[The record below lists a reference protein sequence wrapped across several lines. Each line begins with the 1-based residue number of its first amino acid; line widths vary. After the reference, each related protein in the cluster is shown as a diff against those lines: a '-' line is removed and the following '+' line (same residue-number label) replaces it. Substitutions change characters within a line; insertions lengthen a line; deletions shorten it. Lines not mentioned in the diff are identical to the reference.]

1 MKKNNKI
8 LVTGG
13 MGYIGSHVAVDLIQ
27 NGYEVVSIDNLI
39 NSGEWVIDAME
50 KITGKRIQ
58 NYPVDIRNGEALK
71 EVFQKEKDIDAVIHF
86 AALKAVGESVEN
98 PMKYFDYNVSGLISL
113 LENLPE
119 TIKTFVFS
127 SSCTVYGAPDHIPV
141 DENHPMGHTES
152 PYGTSKKISEM
163 ILTDLVAYKKNM
175 NLVLLRYFN
184 PAGAHESGLMGEKAK
199 YQVTNLVPVIMETA
213 TGKREFMQVFGD
225 DYDTRD
231 GSAIRDYIHIMD
243 LAEAHTK
250 AMKYG
255 TDLPFGKYEIFNLGS
270 ENGISVFEAISAF
283 EKTVKKEVNYKV
295 GPRREGDVPMI
306 YADSTRAKEK
316 LNWSAKRGIEEIMQS
331 AWKWETKV
339 MAEAEKRQLF
349 KD

>member
-1 MKKNNKI
+1 MKNNKI

-39 NSGEWVIDAME
+39 NSGEWVIDAIE
-50 KITGKRIQ
+50 KITGKRMK
-58 NYPVDIRNGEALK
+58 NYPVDIRDGEALK
-71 EVFQKEKDIDAVIHF
+71 EVFQKENDIDAVIHF

-113 LENLPE
+113 LDNLPE
-119 TIKTFVFS
+119 SVKTFVFS

-163 ILTDLVAYKKNM
+163 ILTDLVTYKKNM

-250 AMKYG
+250 ALKYG
-255 TDLPFGKYEIFNLGS
+255 IDMPFGKYEIFNLGS
-270 ENGISVFEAISAF
+270 ENGVSVFEAINAF
-283 EKTVKKEVNYKV
+283 KNIVKKEVNYKV

-316 LNWSAKRGIEEIMQS
+316 LNWSARRGIDEIMKS
-331 AWKWETKV
+331 AWEWELSG
-339 MAEAEKRQLF
+339 MSDE
-349 KD
+349 